1 MPKKIDKKKKVI
13 KKKVSKKKP
22 KSNVKEKKPPTVKP
36 PTIVIHT
43 QRLPKT
49 KCCTEVNKT
58 GEGYTI
64 PFGYKD
70 LKGTEPITPAVSKAT
85 TKKTME
91 IETQTENGTTIAYVK
106 SGSDEPL
113 DEPIKIIKPLVKTR
127 RTKQEMSEAKQMERE
142 DAASINLG
150 LSKYENKPTTAIE
163 IKSEIEPVIAKKL
176 RKNSMEDLQQRY
188 YDQTGEF
195 FNITKGFKIKDFKE
209 LVEKMERL

>member
-22 KSNVKEKKPPTVKP
+22 KSNVKETKPVSKA

-70 LKGTEPITPAVSKAT
+70 LKGTEPITPTVSKAT

-142 DAASINLG
+142 DISSINLG

-188 YDQTGEF
+188 YDQTGNF
-195 FNITKGFKIKDFKE
+195 MDIPKGYKIKDFKE

>member
-22 KSNVKEKKPPTVKP
+22 KSNVKETKP

-70 LKGTEPITPAVSKAT
+70 LKGTVKSGTGEPLEPITPAVSNK
-85 TKKTME
+85 KKTME
-91 IETQTENGTTIAYVK
+91 IETQTENGTTIAY
-106 SGSDEPL
+106 

-142 DAASINLG
+142 DISSINLG

-188 YDQTGEF
+188 YDQTGNF
-195 FNITKGFKIKDFKE
+195 MDIPKGYKIKDFKE

>member
-1 MPKKIDKKKKVI
+1 MPKKIDKKKTKVI
-13 KKKVSKKKP
+13 KKKSKRTNIKAKPTKKP
-22 KSNVKEKKPPTVKP
+22 ETVKP
-36 PTIVIHT
+36 ATIVIHT

-70 LKGTEPITPAVSKAT
+70 LKGTVPLEPAVSNK
-85 TKKTME
+85 KKTME
-91 IETQTENGTTIAYVK
+91 IETQTENGTTIAY
-106 SGSDEPL
+106 DEPL

-127 RTKQEMSEAKQMERE
+127 RTKQEMNEAKQMERE
-142 DAASINLG
+142 DISSINLG

-188 YDQTGEF
+188 YDQTGNF
-195 FNITKGFKIKDFKE
+195 MDIPKGYKIKDFKK
-209 LVEKMERL
+209 LVEKMEQL

>member
-13 KKKVSKKKP
+13 KKKVVKKKIA
-22 KSNVKEKKPPTVKP
+22 KAKEIK

-70 LKGTEPITPAVSKAT
+70 LKGTEPITPPVTNKTLS
-85 TKKTME
+85 KKTTE
-91 IETQTENGTTIAYVK
+91 IETQTE
-106 SGSDEPL
+106 
-113 DEPIKIIKPLVKTR
+113 EPIKITKPLVKAR

-142 DAASINLG
+142 DISSINLG

-176 RKNSMEDLQQRY
+176 RKNSIEDLQQRY

-195 FNITKGFKIKDFKE
+195 MNLRKGYKIKDFKE
-209 LVEKMERL
+209 LVEKLEQL